1 MVAPIGDS
9 LIPSSRKLS
18 RIFVIALVVI
28 YLPFVSVFF

>member
-18 RIFVIALVVI
+18 RIVEIALVVI
-28 YLPFVSVFF
+28 YLPFFSFFP